1 MALTFIGID
10 PETGGGNCPAVWV
23 DTTTSVEPD
32 LIFQGYVADAATL
45 AECEQDGPRPDT
57 EAVIRVPARMVPLIR
72 EACDAAERA
81 QLRSTA

>member
-23 DTTTSVEPD
+23 DTTPVEPD

-45 AECEQDGPRPDT
+45 AECEQKSPRPDN

-72 EACDAAERA
+72 EACNAAERA